1 MTFQQAE
8 QSLSAAL
15 HAIYDEREAANIAD
29 WVMEHLTGERKTAR
43 RLNRDRLLDR
53 AAIEK
58 LDEFTRL
65 LLAHEPVQYVLQ
77 EAWFAGM
84 QLYVNRDTLI
94 PRPETEELV
103 EWIVADC
110 AEKQGA
116 RLQILDIGTGSGC
129 IALALNKKIP
139 GARVLGIDKSE
150 AAIETAQRN
159 TAEQNLSI
167 RLRVMDF
174 LDEAQWTELEQFHI
188 IVSNPPYIPLA
199 EKAGMRPNVLNY
211 EPHLA
216 LFVPD
221 GQALLFY
228 EKIAAFAAGHLVEG
242 GCVYVEI
249 NEEYGPAI
257 MDLFREKGFSFIEI
271 RKDMQGKQR
280 MIKAVFH
287 N

>member
-15 HAIYDEREAANIAD
+15 QVIYDEREAANIAD
-29 WVMEHLTGERKTAR
+29 LVMEHLTGERRTAR
-43 RLNRDRLLDR
+43 WLNRSNSLDP

-58 LDEFTRL
+58 LDSFTHA

-103 EWIVADC
+103 EWIVTDC
-110 AEKQGA
+110 REKQDA
-116 RLQILDIGTGSGC
+116 YPQILDIGTGSGC

-150 AAIETAQRN
+150 AAIETAKRN

-167 RLRVMDF
+167 RLRSFDF
-174 LDEAQWTELEQFHI
+174 LDETQWPELDTFQI
-188 IVSNPPYIPLA
+188 IVSNPPYIPQT
-199 EKAGMRPNVLNY
+199 EKAAMQPNVLNY

-228 EKIAAFAAGHLVEG
+228 EKIAAFATSHLVEG
-242 GCVYVEI
+242 GTVYVEI
-249 NEEYGPAI
+249 NETYGAAI
-257 MDLFREKGFSFIEI
+257 ADLFRKKGFSFIEI
-271 RKDMQGKQR
+271 RNDMQGKQR